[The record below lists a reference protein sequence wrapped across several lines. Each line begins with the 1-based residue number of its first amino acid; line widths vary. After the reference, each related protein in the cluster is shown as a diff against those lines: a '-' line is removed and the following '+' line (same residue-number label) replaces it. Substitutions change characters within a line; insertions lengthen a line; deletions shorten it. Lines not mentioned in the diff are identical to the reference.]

1 LPTEAALVAAAAID
15 ELLAGLNGDVT
26 GICSLAD
33 GTDQIFAAR
42 VLERGFRL
50 QAILP
55 CHEYEDT
62 FVEEDSR
69 ASFLELLAMA
79 DHCETL
85 DFQACSEEAYLAA
98 GQRVVDLTEL
108 VVVVWDGEVARGV
121 GGTADI
127 VDYAKAKGRELLIV
141 WPDNVVR

>member
-1 LPTEAALVAAAAID
+1 MIAIGCSGHQFLPTEAALVAAAAID

-85 DFQACSEEAYLAA
+85 VNSVKQERKKMS
-98 GQRVVDLTEL
+98 Q
-108 VVVVWDGEVARGV
+108 
-121 GGTADI
+121 
-127 VDYAKAKGRELLIV
+127 
-141 WPDNVVR
+141 